1 MVSRRPNAR
10 LKRQCAFPLH
20 ESAVSRIGLPGW
32 FEVRLGKNQFWKKM
46 AFYPHGTLVHF
57 GSKKWRGQCCR
68 HASPHRTP
76 DWQAAPRAH
85 FLIDQGGFFL
95 RPRLGPFL
103 KFMNS
108 SIGGGT
114 SGVSETHPGKDGFR
128 KKTSFRVHRT
138 HAYFADFFGWGPP
151 VEFRR
156 GCE

>member
-1 MVSRRPNAR
+1 MCVSSAR
-10 LKRQCAFPLH
+10 ER
-20 ESAVSRIGLPGW
+20 S
-32 FEVRLGKNQFWKKM
+32 FEDRFALLIRGEVGKKPILKKM
-46 AFYPHGTLVHF
+46 VFYPHGTLVHF
-57 GSKKWRGQCCR
+57 GSKKWRAQCCR

-114 SGVSETHPGKDGFR
+114 SGVPEIQPGKDGFG
-128 KKTSFRVHRT
+128 KKRHFTCTERMLILPIFLVGVHQWNSERAASRLFRGGARQ
-138 HAYFADFFGWGPP
+138 G
-151 VEFRR
+151 
-156 GCE
+156 